1 MLPELVPRFARP
13 DAARTRFDA
22 PNEETQQVAEPKV
35 DPEEYLQRLRAE
47 HRVLRWAPL
56 PPSDTRRT
64 IRNDQAL
71 NKNSLDYLH
80 QHWALPD
87 SFDASQAGGGTRGKI
102 VGLFGR
108 LTYRVL
114 GPYFREERGLLA
126 HLVRVNEALEKRCV
140 DLTLFCEQLSQDM
153 IDRQVA
159 EAENQTRLAIL
170 LDVQSPAVDRS
181 DRSRDDR

>member
-1 MLPELVPRFARP
+1 V
-13 DAARTRFDA
+13 
-22 PNEETQQVAEPKV
+22 VEPAV
-35 DPEEYLQRLRAE
+35 DPEEYLQRLKSE

-56 PPSDTRRT
+56 PPDDAPAS
-64 IRNDQAL
+64 IKNDQAL
-71 NKNSLDYLH
+71 NKSSLDYLH

-87 SFDASQAGGGTRGKI
+87 SFDASAAGGGTRGKI

-126 HLVRVNEALEKRCV
+126 HLVRVNEALEQRCT
-140 DLTLFCEQLSQDM
+140 DLTSFCEQLSQDM

-159 EAENQTRLAIL
+159 EAENQTKLAIL
-170 LDVQSPAVDRS
+170 LDVESPAV
-181 DRSRDDR
+181 SRPEPGRNGPGSPGATESLR

>member
-1 MLPELVPRFARP
+1 V
-13 DAARTRFDA
+13 
-22 PNEETQQVAEPKV
+22 VEPAV
-35 DPEEYLQRLRAE
+35 DPEEYLQRLKAE

-56 PPSDTRRT
+56 PPNHTRAS
-64 IRNDQAL
+64 IKNDQAL
-71 NKNSLDYLH
+71 NKSSLDYLH

-87 SFDASQAGGGTRGKI
+87 SFDPTAAGGGTRGKI

-126 HLVRVNEALEKRCV
+126 HLVRVNEALEQRCT
-140 DLTLFCEQLSQDM
+140 DLTAFCEQLSQDM

-159 EAENQTRLAIL
+159 EAENQTKLAIL
-170 LDVQSPAVDRS
+170 LDVESPAVKGLDRDGNGPGPS
-181 DRSRDDR
+181 GATQPLR

>member
-1 MLPELVPRFARP
+1 VRA
-13 DAARTRFDA
+13 RFDA
-22 PNEETQQVAEPKV
+22 PQEETQQVAEPTV
-35 DPEEYLQRLRAE
+35 DPEEYLQRLKAD

-64 IRNDQAL
+64 IKNEQAL
-71 NKNSLDYLH
+71 NKSSLDYLH

-87 SFDASQAGGGTRGKI
+87 NFDPSQAGGGTRGKI

-126 HLVRVNEALEKRCV
+126 HLVRVNEALEQRCI
-140 DLTLFCEQLSQDM
+140 DLTLFCEQLNQDM

-159 EAENQTRLAIL
+159 EAENQTKLAIL
-170 LDVQSPAVDRS
+170 LDVQSSAAGSPDNGHHGPVS
-181 DRSRDDR
+181 PGETTSRR